1 MSRDR
6 LIVLKF
12 GGSVLKDEST
22 LRLAVHEIYRW
33 RRAGWRVAAVVS
45 ALAGRTDELLRAAE
59 RTSAGA
65 DAHAVAALVATG
77 ELHSAALLGL
87 HLDRAGVRASVIWPM
102 SLDLIAEGPALDA
115 SPVSLCVGTLSKGLA
130 RHGVVVIPGYAAHDL
145 EGRPVVLG
153 RGGSDLS
160 ALFIAHALGADRCR
174 LIKDVDGLYDRDPAR
189 GSAKLYAAATFA
201 DALATDGSILQHKAL
216 RFGQRHGLV
225 FELGRINS
233 VRPTRIGAAMS
244 RFAQANRPRRL
255 RVALLGLGTVG
266 GGVFELLRQMP
277 EQFEV
282 TAIAVRD
289 AERPR
294 PGFVE
299 PPALTEDAVAAASGG
314 AEIVVEAIGGC
325 GVALRAVTAA
335 IASGAHVVTANKS
348 LIAARGGELW
358 NVARQRA
365 ATVRERSATG
375 PQLRYSAAVG
385 GSMPV
390 LERIAALGRGRVAS
404 VRAVIN
410 GTTNFILDCVEGGM
424 RFDKALRLARE
435 NGYAEQDPSR
445 DLDGTDAAEKLCI
458 IARALGYA
466 LTPAQVE
473 CDVISEHSIAQASK
487 SRSPQGGPLR
497 HVATLT
503 LHEGQVRGEVRLL
516 QVANDDPLAGA
527 SGAGN
532 VAVIELGSGQSEVLE
547 GKGAGRWP
555 TAEAVVADLLAIAR
569 KANAFNDSAEP
580 VAPEQPGAPRNY
592 FIRINRQILP
602 FTIEDGKITEFA
614 APEAS

>member
-45 ALAGRTDELLRAAE
+45 ALAGCTDELLRAAE

-65 DAHAVAALVATG
+65 NAHAIAALVATG

-87 HLDRAGVRASVIWPM
+87 HLDRAGVHASVIWPM
-102 SLDLIAEGPALDA
+102 SLNLTAEGPALDA
-115 SPVSLCVGTLSKGLA
+115 NPVSLCIATLRSALE
-130 RHGVVVIPGYAAHDL
+130 RHGVAVVPGYAAHDR

-153 RGGSDLS
+153 RGGSDLT
-160 ALFIAHALGADRCR
+160 ALFIAHSLRADRCR
-174 LIKDVDGLYDRDPAR
+174 LIKDVDGLFDRDPAR
-189 GSAKLYAAATFA
+189 GNAKRYAAATFA
-201 DALATDGSILQHKAL
+201 DALATDGSIVQHKAL
-216 RFGQRHGLV
+216 RFAQRHGVV
-225 FELGRINS
+225 FELGRING
-233 VRPTRIGAAMS
+233 VRPTRIGAATA
-244 RFAQANRPRRL
+244 RFAPVNRPRRL

-282 TAIAVRD
+282 TTIAVRD
-289 AERPR
+289 AKRSR

-299 PPALTEDAVAAASGG
+299 PPALTEDAVAAASSG
-314 AEIVVEAIGGC
+314 ADIVVEAIGGC
-325 GVALRAVTAA
+325 GAALRAVTAA
-335 IASGAHVVTANKS
+335 IASGAHVISANKS
-348 LIAARGGELW
+348 LIAAHGGELR
-358 NVARQRA
+358 NIARQRA
-365 ATVRERSATG
+365 APVSERAATK

-385 GSMPV
+385 GGMPV
-390 LERIAALGRGRVAS
+390 LERIAALGRRRVAS
-404 VRAVIN
+404 LRAVIN
-410 GTTNFILDCVEGGM
+410 GTTNFILDRVEAGM
-424 RFDKALRLARE
+424 SFDGALRLAQA

-458 IARALGYA
+458 VARALGYA
-466 LTPAQVE
+466 LTPEQVE
-473 CDVISEHSIAQASK
+473 CDVISERSIARATE
-487 SRSPQGGPLR
+487 SRSPQAGPLR

-503 LHEGQVRGEVRLL
+503 LHGGRARGEVRLL
-516 QVANDDPLAGA
+516 QVGTDDPLAGA

-532 VAVIELGSGQSEVLE
+532 VAVIALASGQTEVLE

-569 KANAFNDSAEP
+569 KADFNDPAHP
-580 VAPEQPGAPRNY
+580 VAPERGRLDIKRRPVGSRSL
-592 FIRINRQILP
+592 RLR
-602 FTIEDGKITEFA
+602 A
-614 APEAS
+614 AACF